1 MANRN
6 APSAPPQLPLGVLL
20 GLGAL
25 LLVGGVLIGGLVA
38 LVLMRGPSR
47 PAGPAPTVTPLP
59 LPTRVV
65 VIPTVTAG
73 PTDTNTPEPTVT
85 ALPATET
92 PEPTE
97 TEPDPQ
103 ATATGEPL
111 LTVDQGAN
119 VRSGPSTD
127 YPIVGNLPAG
137 ATAQVFGR
145 DVSSTWFVIETGST
159 GSGRGWISGL
169 ITTYSGDASALPIVA
184 APPPPAASAT
194 PRPPTGGGGG
204 GGGGGGPV
212 TGSHG
217 VTGNL
222 RLCNSGKTTYAVNER
237 ICFVE
242 FIHNNAS
249 APVSYGIL
257 GVAAS
262 NGQFQTSWSADLA
275 PEGWLWIDPGC
286 DGPTDRC
293 NGAWEDGIRI
303 GTPGTFSLVLSVCFS
318 PFGECQSANAAWEN
332 LSQPI
337 TIRVQ

>member
-6 APSAPPQLPLGVLL
+6 AASAPPQLPLGVLL

-38 LVLMRGPSR
+38 IVLMRGPAK

-59 LPTRVV
+59 LPTQVV
-65 VIPTVTAG
+65 VIPTVTSG
-73 PTDTNTPEPTVT
+73 PTDTHTPEPTAT
-85 ALPATET
+85 EEATATET
-92 PEPTE
+92 AEPTE
-97 TEPDPQ
+97 AEPE
-103 ATATGEPL
+103 ATATDEPL
-111 LTVDQGAN
+111 LTVDVGAN
-119 VRSGPSTD
+119 VRSGPSVE
-127 YPIVGNLPAG
+127 YPIVGNLAAG
-137 ATAQVFGR
+137 TTAQVFGR
-145 DVSSTWFVIETGST
+145 DVSSTWFVIETGNTS
-159 GSGRGWISGL
+159 SGRGWISGL
-169 ITTYSGDASALPIVA
+169 ITTYKGDASALPVVA

-194 PRPPTGGGGG
+194 PRPPAGGGG

-212 TGSHG
+212 TGVHG
-217 VTGNL
+217 LTGNL
-222 RLCNSGKTTYAVNER
+222 RLCNTAKTTYAVNER

-242 FIHNNAS
+242 FIHNNTG

-275 PEGWLWIDPGC
+275 PGGWLWIDPGC

-293 NGAWEDGIRI
+293 KGAWEDGIRI
-303 GTPGTFSLVLSVCFS
+303 GTPGTFTLVLSVCFS
-318 PFGECQSANAAWEN
+318 PFGECQSASAAWEN